1 MAFPSLSPPF
11 SLILIKGKLFIV
23 FTDHMKEEEEGKS
36 VSEWEEKSSSLFG
49 QLKSFFLF
57 FFAFNF
63 TILNEEKIA
72 FAALQLNVKRVR

>member
-1 MAFPSLSPPF
+1 MGRKIFIAFWS
-11 SLILIKGKLFIV
+11 IKK
-23 FTDHMKEEEEGKS
+23 
-36 VSEWEEKSSSLFG
+36 
-49 QLKSFFLF
+49 FFLF